1 MKLIRKLDNNLFT
14 ALVVF
19 LTSLV
24 CFGATSF
31 MLISSYIHI
40 PLGFLLSGGII
51 TVLYIASYLLV
62 RLDEKRGSSIFSIIS
77 IIMRLVVLLV
87 SLTIVMLMYYRWNIK
102 LFNVFVFVGIY
113 TFGTVVYMLAT
124 MLRKN
129 GKE

>member
-1 MKLIRKLDNNLFT
+1 MKLIKKLDNNLFT
-14 ALVVF
+14 ALVV
-19 LTSLV
+19 LLISLV

-31 MLISSYIHI
+31 LLTGSYIDI

-62 RLDEKRGSSIFSIIS
+62 RLDIKRGSSVFSIIS

-87 SLTIVMLMYYRWNIK
+87 SLTLVMLMYYRWNIK
-102 LFNVFVFVGIY
+102 LFNVFVFVGVY
-113 TFGTVVYMLAT
+113 TLGIIIFMLAT
-124 MLRKN
+124 MFRKN